1 MKLLALHRG
10 HAVDI
15 ATTGTDA
22 WWDKPWRT
30 GFCKLPHAGPL
41 QLGPAGIEGDEQADL
56 INHGGP
62 DKAVCVYPEEHY
74 AHWRTALMLPDL
86 PHGAF
91 GENFTTQG
99 LGESDVCIGDV
110 FAFASGAMVQI
121 SQPRQ
126 PCWKL
131 ARRWRVKDLAAQVER
146 TGRTGWYFR
155 VLVPGLVSIGE
166 TLTHRER
173 PHPEWPVS
181 LANEIMHHRKGDRIA
196 AATLAACPTL
206 SESWRR
212 TLSSRAASGPPPST
226 TLRTDPPESAPPSIA
241 Q

>member
-1 MKLLALHRG
+1 MKLLSLHRG
-10 HAVDI
+10 AVTDI

-22 WWDKPWRT
+22 WWDRPWRT
-30 GFCKLPHAGPL
+30 GFCKQPHPGPL
-41 QLGPAGIEGDEQADL
+41 YLTANGIEGDEQADL

-74 AHWRTALMLPDL
+74 THWRTELNLPDL

-91 GENFTTQG
+91 GENFTIGG
-99 LGESDVCIGDV
+99 LSESAVCIGDV
-110 FAFASGAMVQI
+110 FELASGAVVQI

-131 ARRWRVKDLAAQVER
+131 ARRWRIKDLAAQVER

-155 VLVPGLVSIGE
+155 VLVPGVVSAGA
-166 TLTHRER
+166 TLIHRER
-173 PHPEWPVS
+173 PHPAWTVS
-181 LANEIMHHRKGDRIA
+181 LANEIMHHHKEDRAVA
-196 AATLAACPTL
+196 AALAACPAL

-212 TLSSRAASGPPPST
+212 TLSARAAAGPQLST
-226 TLRTDPPESAPPSIA
+226 KFRTDPP
-241 Q
+241 

>member
-10 HAVDI
+10 PAADI
-15 ATTGTDA
+15 ATTGSDA

-30 GFCKLPHAGPL
+30 GFCKQPYPGPL
-41 QLGPAGIEGDEQADL
+41 HLGPTGLEGDEQADL
-56 INHGGP
+56 VNHGGP
-62 DKAVCVYPEEHY
+62 DKAVCVYPDEHY
-74 AHWRTALMLPDL
+74 THWRTTLNLPDL

-91 GENFTTQG
+91 GENFTTFG
-99 LGESDVCIGDV
+99 RAESDVCIGDV
-110 FAFASGAMVQI
+110 FEFADGTLVQV

-146 TGRTGWYFR
+146 TCRTGWYFR
-155 VLVPGLVSIGE
+155 VLVPGPVSAGE

-173 PHPEWPVS
+173 PHPEWHVS
-181 LANEIMHHRKGDRIA
+181 LANEVMHHRKDDRA
-196 AATLAACPTL
+196 AAAKLAACPAL

-212 TLSSRAASGPPPST
+212 TLSARAASGPQPST
-226 TLRTDPPESAPPSIA
+226 TLRTDPPESAPPTNTP
-241 Q
+241 